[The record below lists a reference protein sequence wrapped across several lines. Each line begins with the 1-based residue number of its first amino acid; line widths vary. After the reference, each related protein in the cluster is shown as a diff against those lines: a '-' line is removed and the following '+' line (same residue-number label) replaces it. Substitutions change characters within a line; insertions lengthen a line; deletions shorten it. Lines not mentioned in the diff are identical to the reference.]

1 MLPGRPT
8 IASGHGGGSHHSQ
21 VALIRDHQA
30 CIPLTRILGDGD
42 IVVLLTPVVPPAQ
55 PGAGSDQD
63 PFEPLGRALASRHP
77 WIRHVP
83 YTSHAGVT
91 STHVGFIRRAKT
103 VIFVISGLPTGSQS
117 SQVEIARIARM
128 VADKRPQ
135 IIVACRNVRDLG
147 LLETNFPT
155 IVQLPG
161 YLPFDLQGAAAILF
175 GETKAAGITS
185 GVDVKSLITKPR
197 LWPPEDWNGHNVA
210 PVRDLWNQCLPEQ
223 FHLEEYPLRSLLQ
236 RDGYAMHFVVRLPED
251 REVVGFC
258 ATYTTFVDKAG
269 ERLIGSLAMIIV
281 KPSYRRRG
289 IGLSLYEH
297 ALRQLRRIRGVDR
310 IQLGSTFPRLLS
322 GIPAGFASESW
333 FQRRGWRMDGQAPG
347 HGQDICDWL
356 LNINDWPS
364 GGFSTAS
371 AGLTFRQGT
380 FDDLNM
386 IADFV
391 ERESTRKDCTGWYDQ
406 YLNLAHDGRIS
417 DIIIGLEQS
426 EIVASVM
433 IYTSLERT
441 TLSQELPW
449 ARTIGSDVGG
459 ASCICISDENPA
471 MTSSRD
477 TIMIRLLD
485 ACVTVFKGQGMN
497 RVFLDAVRGGY
508 EGFQSMGFQKWA
520 RYRDLWQPI

>member
-1 MLPGRPT
+1 MLPGHPA
-8 IASGHGGGSHHSQ
+8 IASGHGGGSNHSQ
-21 VALIRDHQA
+21 VALIRDNQA
-30 CIPLTRILGDGD
+30 CIPLTRILSDGD
-42 IVVLLTPVVPPAQ
+42 IVVLLTPVVPSTQ
-55 PGAGSDQD
+55 PSVGNDND
-63 PFEPLGRALASRHP
+63 PFEPLGRALALRHP

-83 YTSHAGVT
+83 YTSRNGIT
-91 STHVGFIRRAKT
+91 STHVGFIKRAKT
-103 VIFVISGLPTGSQS
+103 VIFIISGPPTTSQS
-117 SQVEIARIARM
+117 SQIEIAQIARM
-128 VADKRPQ
+128 VAGQQPQ

-161 YLPFDLQGAAAILF
+161 YLPSDLQGAAKVLF
-175 GETKAAGITS
+175 GEATTTSTS
-185 GVDVKSLITKPR
+185 GVDVQSLITKPR
-197 LWPPEDWNGHNVA
+197 VWPSDDWNA
-210 PVRDLWNQCLPEQ
+210 LDLTPVRELWNQCLPEQ
-223 FHLEEYPLRSLLQ
+223 FHLEEFPLRSLLQ

-322 GIPAGFASESW
+322 GIPTGFASESW
-333 FQRRGWRMDGQAPG
+333 FQRRGWQMDGQAPG

-356 LNINDWPS
+356 LKIDDWPS

-371 AGLTFRQGT
+371 AGLTVRQGT
-380 FDDLNM
+380 VDDFTL

-391 ERESTRKDCTGWYDQ
+391 ERESNHKDCTGWYDQ
-406 YLNLAHDGRIS
+406 YMNLAHDGRIS

-426 EIVASVM
+426 EIVASAM
-433 IYTSLERT
+433 IYTPNEVS
-441 TLSQELPW
+441 TLSAELPW

-477 TIMIRLLD
+477 TVMIRLLD
-485 ACVTVFKGQGMN
+485 ACVTVLKKQGMK

-508 EGFQSMGFQKWA
+508 EGFQSIGK
-520 RYRDLWQPI
+520 L